1 MILYNTSSVSN
12 TNSYLWNFGD
22 GTTGSGRTPQ
32 HQYQSFGSYYV
43 CLTVTDIA
51 TQCVST
57 FCDTVG
63 MDSLGNLK
71 SLGFGLEV
79 RNPVNVGIEDN
90 SLLETLSIYPNP
102 ASDIVN
108 IEIPNMD
115 SEIQVK
121 IIDLTG
127 KEVIRRTFSNS
138 TLEKLDISGL
148 NTGIYFVVIS
158 DGVNQKIE
166 KLVKKN

>member
-1 MILYNTSSVSN
+1 
-12 TNSYLWNFGD
+12 
-22 GTTGSGRTPQ
+22 
-32 HQYQSFGSYYV
+32 
-43 CLTVTDIA
+43 
-51 TQCVST
+51 
-57 FCDTVG
+57 
-63 MDSLGNLK
+63 
-71 SLGFGLEV
+71 
-79 RNPVNVGIEDN
+79 
-90 SLLETLSIYPNP
+90 
-102 ASDIVN
+102 
-108 IEIPNMD
+108 MD